1 MIKLVTKLR
10 NPQHSVLILWM
21 LALAY
26 VTGIGW
32 SGFQLST
39 PLFQND
45 PRPLRFLLLFACLA
59 VTHIWGAFCVA
70 RRKNNAV
77 LLIPGSQDG

>member
-1 MIKLVTKLR
+1 MIKLVTRLR
-10 NPQHSVLILWM
+10 NPQYSVSILWI

-26 VTGIGW
+26 ITGIGW

-45 PRPLRFLLLFACLA
+45 LRPLRFLLLFALLA
-59 VTHIWGAFCVA
+59 ATHIWGAFCVA
-70 RRKNNAV
+70 RRKKV
-77 LLIPGSQDG
+77 LSF